1 MARTQMSISEKEQE
15 EIFKIIIQH
24 PKIINWLSIGRLE
37 PSADA
42 VCDAVHFMIKDS
54 IEREQ
59 MEKALLKVFNKAK
72 KVRYYR
78 QLKLLAIMYDV
89 DKNGHSRLSILNDEI
104 DNYKAKNGDLEKC
117 NAPFISIRNLE

>member
-1 MARTQMSISEKEQE
+1 MPTHMSISVADQI
-15 EIFKIIIQH
+15 EIFKIIIQY
-24 PKIINWLSIGRLE
+24 PEIINWLSIGRHE

-42 VCDAVHFMIKDS
+42 VCDAVHFMVKDS

-78 QLKLLAIMYDV
+78 QLKLLSIMFDTYKNKEKTVKQSLLAILQQLVQAYINNQQNF
-89 DKNGHSRLSILNDEI
+89 KPLS
-104 DNYKAKNGDLEKC
+104 YSDLKK
-117 NAPFISIRNLE
+117 

>member
-1 MARTQMSISEKEQE
+1 MSISEKEQE
-15 EIFKIIIQH
+15 EIFKIIIQY

-42 VCDAVHFMIKDS
+42 VCDAVHFMVKDS

-89 DKNGHSRLSILNDEI
+89 DKNSNSRLSILNDEI
-104 DNYKAKNGDLEKC
+104 NNYKAKNGDLEKC